1 MQLLLGCSALERHRV
16 DFSVAGYLDLKP
28 LRYSINALRSYAMCA
43 AGVFV
48 VALAVFATRVQAGQH
63 ELHARDAF
71 LFVYVHGNTTPVIAN
86 GNRAVGMD
94 RHIDVGAVACQKF
107 IDRVVKNLAH
117 AVVEGPL
124 VGAADIHARLFAN
137 SLEAL

>member
-1 MQLLLGCSALERHRV
+1 MR
-16 DFSVAGYLDLKP
+16 
-28 LRYSINALRSYAMCA
+28 A

-71 LFVYVHGNTTPVIAN
+71 LFVKVHWNTTPVIAN

-94 RHIDVGAVACQKF
+94 RHIDMGAVAC
-107 IDRVVKNLAH
+107 
-117 AVVEGPL
+117 
-124 VGAADIHARLFAN
+124 
-137 SLEAL
+137 